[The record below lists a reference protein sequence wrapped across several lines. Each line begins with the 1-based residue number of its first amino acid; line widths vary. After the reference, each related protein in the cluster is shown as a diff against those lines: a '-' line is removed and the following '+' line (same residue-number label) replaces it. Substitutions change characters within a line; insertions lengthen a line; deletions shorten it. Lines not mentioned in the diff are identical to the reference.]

1 MHAVSKGQKQHRG
14 YLVDPASSHML
25 VSRIKPCMCKIGIGI
40 WGSEFRLMTSCSL
53 LICERLIK
61 QVMNLATWN
70 NPSGIGITLS
80 TAAIMPTITV
90 ELSKQ

>member
-1 MHAVSKGQKQHRG
+1 MGLERNQG

-25 VSRIKPCMCKIGIGI
+25 VSRIKPCMCKIGIVL
-40 WGSEFRLMTSCSL
+40 GSRFAYDPYSL

-61 QVMNLATWN
+61 QVMNLATWY
-70 NPSGIGITLS
+70 NPSGMGITLS

-90 ELSKQ
+90 ELSRQ

>member
-1 MHAVSKGQKQHRG
+1 MQSLRSKATSEE

-25 VSRIKPCMCKIGIGI
+25 VSRIKPCMCKIGIDNG
-40 WGSEFRLMTSCSL
+40 GGFCSSSCSL

-70 NPSGIGITLS
+70 NPSGIGITLL

-90 ELSKQ
+90 ELSRQ